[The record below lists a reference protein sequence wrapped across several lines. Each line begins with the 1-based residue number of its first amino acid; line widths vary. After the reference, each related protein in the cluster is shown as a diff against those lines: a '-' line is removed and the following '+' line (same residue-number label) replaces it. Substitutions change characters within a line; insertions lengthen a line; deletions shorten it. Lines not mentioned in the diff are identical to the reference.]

1 MSDTINI
8 KEEIKTH
15 SGGKNKKKRWYRKY
29 RKPIIR
35 SLCAAAVVLVLYLI
49 AAFSSIPFIA
59 KWRTLYIETAMS
71 THSHQWL
78 AEWFL
83 PMSQIEAVVAEKE
96 SDLAQQEGLISSWG
110 EDTASGD
117 GKDGLFSGNNEE
129 SFYEEYWELDSPS
142 FHEYLESRSY
152 LVEEGFDNLLIEDL
166 DNELELYTT
175 NGDALL
181 VVDVANNLLIIGV
194 EGDGYVGKMAIVK
207 NPAQVDLVKSK
218 SLGDYGELAESYGER
233 CDALL
238 VINASGF
245 KDPEGHGAGGEIKG
259 CLVIDGEEYGKPMGD
274 TWKLFGFKND
284 NRLYIANYYEEDISE
299 YRWAVEFFPAL
310 IVNGEISITGSFGM
324 GIQPRTT
331 IGQTEDGDFLM
342 LIVDG
347 RQVGYS
353 LGCTVADCAEIML
366 SYGAYQG
373 ANMDG
378 GSSSVMWYKGQQITK
393 SSSKA
398 GNGRYMPDALIVRRP
413 DDPEVGTADTQEEDA
428 ADVAETV
435 GATLLAP

>member
-1 MSDTINI
+1 
-8 KEEIKTH
+8 
-15 SGGKNKKKRWYRKY
+15 
-29 RKPIIR
+29 
-35 SLCAAAVVLVLYLI
+35 
-49 AAFSSIPFIA
+49 
-59 KWRTLYIETAMS
+59 
-71 THSHQWL
+71 
-78 AEWFL
+78 
-83 PMSQIEAVVAEKE
+83 
-96 SDLAQQEGLISSWG
+96 
-110 EDTASGD
+110 
-117 GKDGLFSGNNEE
+117 
-129 SFYEEYWELDSPS
+129 
-142 FHEYLESRSY
+142 
-152 LVEEGFDNLLIEDL
+152 
-166 DNELELYTT
+166 
-175 NGDALL
+175 
-181 VVDVANNLLIIGV
+181 
-194 EGDGYVGKMAIVK
+194 MAIVK

-259 CLVIDGEEYGKPMGD
+259 CLVIDGVEYGKPKGD
-274 TWKLFGFKND
+274 TWKMFGVKND
-284 NRLYIANYYEEDISE
+284 NRLYIANYYEENISE

-331 IGQTEDGDFLM
+331 IGQTEDGDFLL

-413 DDPEVGTADTQEEDA
+413 DDPEVGTADTLEEDA
-428 ADVAETV
+428 ANVPEAV
-435 GATLLAP
+435 GATLLNP

>member
-1 MSDTINI
+1 MSDTTNTV
-8 KEEIKTH
+8 EETTNT
-15 SGGKNKKKRWYRKY
+15 SGKKKKKRWFHKY

-35 SLCAAAVVLVLYLI
+35 SLIAAAIVLVLYLV
-49 AAFSSIPFIA
+49 AAFSGIPFIV

-83 PMSQIEAVVAEKE
+83 PKSQIDAVVAEKE
-96 SDLAQQEGLISSWG
+96 SDLAQQEGLVSSWG
-110 EDTASGD
+110 ETDETDDGNDETSGMN
-117 GKDGLFSGNNEE
+117 SE
-129 SFYEEYWELDSPS
+129 SFYEQYWELDSTS
-142 FHEYLESRSY
+142 FHEYLASRSY
-152 LVEEGFDNLLIEDL
+152 LVEDGFDDILIEDL
-166 DNELELYTT
+166 DNELELRTT
-175 NGDALL
+175 NGDAVL
-181 VVDVANNLLIIGV
+181 VVDVPNNLLIIGV

-218 SLGDYGELAESYGER
+218 SLGNYGELAESYGER

-259 CLVIDGEEYGKPMGD
+259 CLVIDGEEYGKPKGD

-284 NRLYIANYYEEDISE
+284 DRLYIANYYEEDISE

-310 IVNGEISITGSFGM
+310 IVNGEISISGSFGM

-331 IGQTEDGDFLM
+331 IGQTESGDFLM
-342 LIVDG
+342 LIIDG

-378 GSSSVMWYKGQQITK
+378 GSSSVMWYKGEQITK
-393 SSSKA
+393 SSSKQ
-398 GNGRYMPDALIVRRP
+398 GNGRYMPDALIVRKP
-413 DDPEVGTADTQEEDA
+413 DDPEVSTSAAAMEGTDTSENTGTE
-428 ADVAETV
+428 
-435 GATLLAP
+435 

>member
-1 MSDTINI
+1 MSSTENTG
-8 KEEIKTH
+8 KEAGSDIA
-15 SGGKNKKKRWYRKY
+15 GKKKKNRWFRKY

-35 SLCAAAVVLVLYLI
+35 SLCAAGIVLVLYLV
-49 AAFSSIPFIA
+49 AAFSNIPFIV

-83 PMSQIEAVVAEKE
+83 PKSEIDEVVAEKE
-96 SDLAQQEGLISSWG
+96 NDLAQQEGLTSSWG
-110 EDTASGD
+110 AVASPGD
-117 GKDGLFSGNNEE
+117 EIEVSE
-129 SFYEEYWELDSPS
+129 ELDSERFFEEYSELDSES
-142 FHEYLESRSY
+142 FHEYLDKRSY
-152 LVEEGFDNLLIEDL
+152 LIENGYEELLIEDL
-166 DNELELYTT
+166 DHELELYTAQ
-175 NGDALL
+175 GDAIL
-181 VVDVANNLLIIGV
+181 VVDVANNLLIVGV

-218 SLGDYGELAESYGER
+218 SLGSYGELAEAFGEEYN
-233 CDALL
+233 ALL

-245 KDPEGHGAGGEIKG
+245 KDPEGHGGGGDVKG
-259 CLVIDGEEYGKPMGD
+259 CLVIDGVEYGKPKGD

-284 NRLYIANYYEEDISE
+284 DRLYIANYYEEDISE

-310 IVNGEISITGSFGM
+310 IVDGEISITGSFGM

-366 SYGAYQG
+366 RYGAYQG

-378 GSSSVMWYKGQQITK
+378 GSSSVMWYKGEQITK
-393 SSSKA
+393 SSSQV

-413 DDPEVGTADTQEEDA
+413 SDPEVNSVIGE
-428 ADVAETV
+428 
-435 GATLLAP
+435 

>member
-1 MSDTINI
+1 
-8 KEEIKTH
+8 
-15 SGGKNKKKRWYRKY
+15 
-29 RKPIIR
+29 
-35 SLCAAAVVLVLYLI
+35 
-49 AAFSSIPFIA
+49 
-59 KWRTLYIETAMS
+59 MS

-83 PMSQIEAVVAEKE
+83 PMSQIDAVVAEKE

-110 EDTASGD
+110 EDSASGD
-117 GKDGLFSGNNEE
+117 DKDELFSGNNEE

-142 FHEYLESRSY
+142 FHEYLDSRSY
-152 LVEEGFDNLLIEDL
+152 LVEEGYDNLLIEDL

-259 CLVIDGEEYGKPMGD
+259 CLVIDGEEYGKPKGD
-274 TWKLFGFKND
+274 TWKMFGVKND

-413 DDPEVGTADTQEEDA
+413 DDPEVGTGDTLEEDA
-428 ADVAETV
+428 ADAPETV
-435 GATLLAP
+435 GVTLLNP